1 MKFHFDPLNV
11 FHNMRVHCF
20 ERSNHHLD
28 LLSSFSM
35 TGLENI
41 SFCIRAAFNPNL
53 YYLVEARRK
62 CHTVWDA
69 IFVIGPDIKLSAI
82 FCIIT

>member
-1 MKFHFDPLNV
+1 MGRPNLTPSGSIPENEVALRSVKCFSY
-11 FHNMRVHCF
+11 MRVHCF

-28 LLSSFSM
+28 VLSSFSM
-35 TGLENI
+35 TGFENI

-62 CHTVWDA
+62 CYTVWDA
-69 IFVIGPDIKLSAI
+69 IF
-82 FCIIT
+82 